1 MIVPRV
7 VIMFVISMIVP
18 RVVIM
23 VLIAMIVPR
32 VIIVL
37 FFVNTAML
45 KGDC

>member
-23 VLIAMIVPR
+23 VLISMIVPR